1 MKPVSFKE
9 FKERALEND
18 EVRAAYEEADREL
31 AVLEALHAMREHA
44 KLTRTELARRLE
56 ISPAALSR
64 LEKNPLGASMKT
76 LARYASACGADIS
89 LSVLYK

>member
-1 MKPVSFKE
+1 MKPVSLKE
-9 FKERALEND
+9 LKARMLNTD
-18 EVRAAYEEADREL
+18 EARAAYAEADREL
-31 AVLEALHAMREHA
+31 AVLEALHSMREHA